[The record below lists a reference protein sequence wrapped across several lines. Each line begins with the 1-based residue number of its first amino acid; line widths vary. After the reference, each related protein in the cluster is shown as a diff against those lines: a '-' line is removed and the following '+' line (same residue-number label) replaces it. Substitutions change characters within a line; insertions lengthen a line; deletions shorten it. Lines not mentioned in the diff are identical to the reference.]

1 MFTKLGKI
9 TGIITLIF
17 GVLFVGTGGVAWG
30 LVTSQLKA
38 EDITVSA
45 DASFAA
51 GKQVSGPIS
60 AYAQAEVINKH
71 ALAISGGETYA
82 TLGALANEAEEA
94 GDTAAAE
101 EYQAQ
106 RTTMMNASFLRSSL
120 FTSVLAYGVSLF
132 AIGVGV
138 WMLLMGTTMVVGA
151 RKEDDVVDGA
161 RVTRETVDAR

>member
-9 TGIITLIF
+9 TGIVTLIF

-45 DASFAA
+45 DASMFG
-51 GKQVSGPIS
+51 GKQVGGPLT

-82 TLGALANEAEEA
+82 TLGALANQAEED
-94 GDTAAAE
+94 GDTDAAA

-138 WMLLMGTTMVVGA
+138 WMLLMGATMVSAG
-151 RKEDDVVDGA
+151 RKQNE
-161 RVTRETVDAR
+161 VTNA